1 MKALLV
7 GVVTFFVLTCS
18 ALAASP
24 AGAETMAVVI
34 NKNNPIASL
43 SVAQIKR
50 IYQDE
55 MVRWPGG
62 EKIEVY
68 DLPVDNP
75 GRVLFSR
82 KVIGKVAVRVASEWA
97 NKKITNTAKN
107 PPRIV
112 KSKILMLYKVSKS
125 KSAIGYLPLAMVKGK
140 ARDRVRVM
148 ATID

>member
-1 MKALLV
+1 MKALLI
-7 GVVTFFVLTCS
+7 GVMTFFVLTC
-18 ALAASP
+18 AGLAAAP
-24 AGAETMAVVI
+24 AGAETMAVIVS
-34 NKNNPIASL
+34 KNNPIASL
-43 SVAQIKR
+43 SMTEIRR

-75 GRVLFSR
+75 GRVQFSR
-82 KVIGKVAVRVASEWA
+82 RVIGKAAERVASEWA

-107 PPRIV
+107 PPKIV
-112 KSKILMLYKVSKS
+112 KSKVLMLYKVGKS
-125 KSAIGYLPLAMVKGK
+125 RLAIGYLPLAMVKGK
-140 ARDRVRVM
+140 PKVKVM

>member
-1 MKALLV
+1 MKVFLT
-7 GVVTFFVLTCS
+7 GVITFFVLTC
-18 ALAASP
+18 AGLAAAP
-24 AGAETMAVVI
+24 AGAETMAVVV

-43 SVAQIKR
+43 SVAQIRR

-62 EKIEVY
+62 DKIEVY

-75 GRVLFSR
+75 GRAQFSR
-82 KVIGKVAVRVASEWA
+82 RVIGKAADRVAADWA

-107 PPRIV
+107 PPKIV
-112 KSKILMLYKVSKS
+112 KSKVLMLYKVSKS
-125 KSAIGYLPLAMVKGK
+125 KSAIGYLPLAMAKGK
-140 ARDRVRVM
+140 AMVKVM